1 MLVMRQMV
9 PVVDV
14 RNRPDSP
21 QGEDIRPKIIS
32 LNGGKKPAVHAVM
45 GNDEERVITI
55 AGNGDGDQNSPPGS
69 VHGHETHCR
78 YNPSPANDG
87 VNDGAPRLGRAQLL
101 DLGG

>member
-1 MLVMRQMV
+1 MPVMRQMV

-14 RNRPDSP
+14 RNRTDSP

-55 AGNGDGDQNSPPGS
+55 ADNGDGNQNGPPGS
-69 VHGHETHCR
+69 VYGHETHCR
-78 YNPSPANDG
+78 DNPSPANDS